1 LPAPC
6 IIAGNDIC
14 PLFPFEFRA
23 LFWLSSL
30 IYVQVPMLQAVSPLF
45 TPNSSVGRVL
55 PCCKPPL
62 PLHVLDPVGQ
72 SDERSACFNLVA
84 EPNPKS
90 WTIVRGQQPKHK
102 PTPVPPKIKI
112 DTS

>member
-1 LPAPC
+1 
-6 IIAGNDIC
+6 
-14 PLFPFEFRA
+14 
-23 LFWLSSL
+23 
-30 IYVQVPMLQAVSPLF
+30 
-45 TPNSSVGRVL
+45 
-55 PCCKPPL
+55 L

-72 SDERSACFNLVA
+72 SDERSACFNVVA

-90 WTIVRGQQPKHK
+90 WTIVRGQQPKYK

>member
-1 LPAPC
+1 M
-6 IIAGNDIC
+6 
-14 PLFPFEFRA
+14 
-23 LFWLSSL
+23 
-30 IYVQVPMLQAVSPLF
+30 QVPMLQAVSPLF